1 MQYLLVKDIHKAF
14 TDKPLLD
21 GVNFSVLKGQKIAL
35 VAQNGAG
42 KSTLLHILMG
52 TIEPNQG
59 TVAFNKD
66 IKVRFLSQTF
76 DAPDDMSVRDA
87 LYIYDNPIGQLLR
100 RYELLLLD
108 PDADQIIIHTTL
120 QEIEKIHAREYEVKL
135 KTIISQLQLNAHLE
149 QQMGALSGGEAK
161 RVALAKTLLD
171 EPHFLIL
178 DEPTNHLDLEM
189 IERLENYLKKSDMTL
204 LLVTHDRYFLERVCT
219 DIYELDRGKLYM
231 YPGNYEKFLM
241 KKAERHEQEAQVV
254 HHLKMLY
261 KEELYWIRKA
271 PRARWAK
278 SVGRTKKFYDLEAN
292 YRSQKS
298 TLQEQFDKLT
308 LEMDGRRLGSKVLK
322 IHSMTKSYGDKLI
335 IKKFTHDF
343 KQGERVWI
351 IGKNGVGKTTFVNIL
366 AWLEQADGGGM
377 EFGPTVKL
385 AYYQQKQTIPDA
397 DITILDFVKSIA
409 EYVTIGKVK
418 LSASQLLERFLFSRK
433 QQQVRL
439 FSLSGGEKRRLSLL
453 TTLIANPNF
462 LILDEPTNDLDL
474 ATMAVLEE
482 FLLAYQGVLIII
494 SHDRFFMDK
503 LVDHLFVFTGNGE
516 ITDYWWTYSE
526 YKLHYNANHAR
537 PIWVDNQKHNVEE
550 VEVITT
556 AKPKKLSYNE
566 QREFE
571 QLGLDIQKLEQR
583 KEEINMV
590 FQQEDLDHERIKVL
604 GKELSTLV
612 DVLVTKE
619 TRWLKLAERD

>member
-271 PRARWAK
+271 PRAR
-278 SVGRTKKFYDLEAN
+278 
-292 YRSQKS
+292 
-298 TLQEQFDKLT
+298 
-308 LEMDGRRLGSKVLK
+308 
-322 IHSMTKSYGDKLI
+322 
-335 IKKFTHDF
+335 
-343 KQGERVWI
+343 
-351 IGKNGVGKTTFVNIL
+351 
-366 AWLEQADGGGM
+366 
-377 EFGPTVKL
+377 
-385 AYYQQKQTIPDA
+385 
-397 DITILDFVKSIA
+397 
-409 EYVTIGKVK
+409 
-418 LSASQLLERFLFSRK
+418 
-433 QQQVRL
+433 
-439 FSLSGGEKRRLSLL
+439 
-453 TTLIANPNF
+453 
-462 LILDEPTNDLDL
+462 
-474 ATMAVLEE
+474 
-482 FLLAYQGVLIII
+482 
-494 SHDRFFMDK
+494 
-503 LVDHLFVFTGNGE
+503 
-516 ITDYWWTYSE
+516 
-526 YKLHYNANHAR
+526 
-537 PIWVDNQKHNVEE
+537 
-550 VEVITT
+550 
-556 AKPKKLSYNE
+556 
-566 QREFE
+566 
-571 QLGLDIQKLEQR
+571 
-583 KEEINMV
+583 
-590 FQQEDLDHERIKVL
+590 
-604 GKELSTLV
+604 
-612 DVLVTKE
+612 
-619 TRWLKLAERD
+619 